1 VTDPPARYSSRPS
14 TDSPIYRLASVD
26 LNLLIPL
33 YALLTERSVTRAAR
47 RVGLSQPAMSA
58 LLSRLR
64 RLFQDDLLT
73 RVGREYYLTPLGQQL
88 VAPMEGVLKDVADLL
103 RLRPQFNPHRDAY
116 TFSIVA
122 SDYATI
128 VLLQPLLKVIA
139 HEYPSMRLVV
149 HRLAVDSFEK
159 LDRQEIDLVI
169 APYEVSLFLNL
180 PRLDPGRFSC
190 QVLFIDEW
198 VCAVWAGN
206 QDVGEGLTLEQF
218 KNMKQLVFG
227 LDELFPMGL
236 ADVALESM
244 GVRRSIQCSVNS
256 FLLLPLLLTG
266 TDMVA
271 LVQRRLARLLLDRL
285 REPDVLLLEPP
296 FDAPRISE
304 AMFWHPSKTEHPAHR
319 WLREAMVA
327 VGLELEGQAEHP

>member
-1 VTDPPARYSSRPS
+1 MAEPPGRHPARH
-14 TDSPIYRLASVD
+14 TTESPIYRLASVD

-88 VAPMEGVLKDVADLL
+88 VGPMEEVLRDVADLL
-103 RLRPQFNPHRDAY
+103 RLRPQFNPQRDAY

-128 VLLQPLLKVIA
+128 VLLHPLLKAIA
-139 HEYPSMRLVV
+139 HEYPNMRLVV
-149 HRLAVDSFEK
+149 HRLAADSFEK
-159 LDRQEIDLVI
+159 LDRQEIDMVI

-180 PRLDPGRFSC
+180 PRLDPGRFSH
-190 QVLFIDEW
+190 QVLFTDEW

-206 QDVGEGLTLEQF
+206 QDVGERLTMDQF
-218 KNMKQLVFG
+218 RSMKHLVFG
-227 LDELFPMGL
+227 LDEFFPMGL
-236 ADVALESM
+236 ADVALESL
-244 GVRRSIQCSVNS
+244 GVRRPIQCSVNS

-266 TDMVA
+266 TSMVA
-271 LVQRRLARLLLDRL
+271 MVQRRLAKLLLEKL
-285 REPDVLLLEPP
+285 RDPDVLLLEPP

-319 WLREAMVA
+319 WLREAMAA
-327 VGLELEGQAEHP
+327 VGKELGE